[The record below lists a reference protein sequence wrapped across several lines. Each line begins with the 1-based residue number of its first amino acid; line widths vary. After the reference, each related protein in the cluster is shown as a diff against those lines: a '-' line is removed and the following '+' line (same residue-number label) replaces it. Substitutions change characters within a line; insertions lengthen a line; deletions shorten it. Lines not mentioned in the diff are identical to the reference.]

1 MKRIVKPIQT
11 WISIAPR
18 TLQGTAPCP
27 GWHRPSLNNLDPR
40 RSFPDGPSIIPL
52 AAGSI
57 ESAGSGTS
65 FQRPCQ
71 ERSRASLR
79 CRGQAARQR
88 SGARPGTSGHG
99 GLAGLRRSSPPRDF
113 SSWIWSPRAGR
124 PVPPIESEMT
134 RAWSATAPR
143 ARRASG
149 AGAAEGAGGD
159 DGDGRGGCGGGGEGV
174 GGRGRGETALG
185 CVRSWSRRFRAA
197 GISEPWESAAYIV
210 AHVLGAKTIASLGR
224 AVLTRP
230 ITAEAQAKVRELC
243 CRRLMSMPVQYV
255 IGQWDFMDLTLKM
268 RPPVLIPRPE
278 TELDKNNEIGRNK
291 KTKST
296 RTWTQYP
303 LHTPSMFFKKYI
315 VTMASSLARG
325 APNAAPHGAAARS
338 GESGG
343 GGGGEDCEI
352 CCVAYDAAL
361 NPRRDLLC
369 GHALCGECLRRIG
382 SLASSAAVSCPF
394 CRRAP
399 ALASAGDDA
408 AAAVMP
414 SLASLV
420 RPFSVAIVAPPG
432 SAAASDAAPR
442 SSPSPRPCRGSPGPA
457 PPRHGEAFLVAV
469 TAPWPWL
476 GGIGADGI
484 VGAAGERD
492 VAPAVPVEACACGTC
507 ADDAAE
513 SPQEDGAS
521 RRRSLRTFSTLHLL
535 FAVSIL
541 VMCLLGFVM
550 VVLQRHVSIGV
561 FLIVMSLLVLV
572 FFAYVCLSSDILR
585 AAFCTGKVNEA
596 AQERREPAAP

>member
-278 TELDKNNEIGRNK
+278 TEELVSAVLG
-291 KTKST
+291 
-296 RTWTQYP
+296 
-303 LHTPSMFFKKYI
+303 
-315 VTMASSLARG
+315 SSLVAAGEQGGPYRVLDIGCGSGAISLAILSASPLASCVAVDKSADAVALARENAEDLSLQDRCSVVQLDITAAHATEAVG
-325 APNAAPHGAAARS
+325 ALGPFDVLVSNPPYVFTGDMAALQPEIRSFEDPAALH
-338 GESGG
+338 
-343 GGGGEDCEI
+343 GGEDGMDLI
-352 CCVAYDAAL
+352 KVVLTLAAEVVKDNGL
-361 NPRRDLLC
+361 VWLETEPRHPAMIRKWLQQQQLALEFVETRRDFL
-369 GHALCGECLRRIG
+369 GH
-382 SLASSAAVSCPF
+382 
-394 CRRAP
+394 
-399 ALASAGDDA
+399 
-408 AAAVMP
+408 
-414 SLASLV
+414 SLV
-420 RPFSVAIVAPPG
+420 
-432 SAAASDAAPR
+432 
-442 SSPSPRPCRGSPGPA
+442 
-457 PPRHGEAFLVAV
+457 V
-469 TAPWPWL
+469 T
-476 GGIGADGI
+476 G
-484 VGAAGERD
+484 R
-492 VAPAVPVEACACGTC
+492 
-507 ADDAAE
+507 
-513 SPQEDGAS
+513 
-521 RRRSLRTFSTLHLL
+521 
-535 FAVSIL
+535 
-541 VMCLLGFVM
+541 
-550 VVLQRHVSIGV
+550 
-561 FLIVMSLLVLV
+561 
-572 FFAYVCLSSDILR
+572 
-585 AAFCTGKVNEA
+585 
-596 AQERREPAAP
+596 